1 MSLEG
6 RGIIVGNKYKLG
18 KKIGAGSFGE
28 IYLGTNLTTN
38 EDIAVKLESVKATH
52 PQLEYEARV
61 YQLLAGG
68 VGIPFVQ
75 WFGKENEFNVLVMD
89 LLGPSMEDLF
99 NYCKR
104 QFTLKT
110 VLLLAD
116 QMISRVEYIHS
127 KGFIHRDI
135 KPDNFLMGTGR
146 RGNQVNMIDF
156 GLAKRFR
163 DPKSLVHIPYR
174 ENKNLTG
181 TPRYA
186 SINTHLGIEQ
196 SRRDDL
202 ESLGYI
208 LIYFSRGQLP
218 WQGIRARTKKEK
230 YDKIM
235 EKKMTTSPD
244 VLCRGL
250 HTEFSIYLNYV
261 RSLRFDDKPDYSYLH
276 KLFRSLFIREGFQ
289 YDYVFD
295 WTIRKMHEKRLAE
308 GLPVTSMPSTSAP
321 LTSQALQATGNNAMM
336 FNSNTNNSTGLPS
349 LLQTPIQSTAA
360 LPSSSTNHRSS
371 TPIAAPYPTDHRSS
385 EATKRLDNLMFQYQQ
400 QQKLLLQYS
409 APPLPTSTSSPAPF
423 HHSIQ
428 SLQATA
434 PTSTPQTS
442 LPSLPQQLP
451 DTYLSTIG
459 YNNNNTN
466 NNNTTNNSINSIN
479 NNNNSTGSNGG
490 GRMLVRDNQNGGKYR
505 KIMGKDSYSSDA
517 ISPGGQRS
525 LPFPTSQVSSP
536 SNRVS
541 QTKMIPPS
549 TTPFTTSP
557 VVSTTTTQVQPISQ
571 QYFMNNN
578 NNNDDT
584 NNNNN
589 NNSILDNHHHH
600 HQQTANTNKRYH
612 VVETGLLDEIN

>member
-1 MSLEG
+1 
-6 RGIIVGNKYKLG
+6 
-18 KKIGAGSFGE
+18 
-28 IYLGTNLTTN
+28 
-38 EDIAVKLESVKATH
+38 
-52 PQLEYEARV
+52 
-61 YQLLAGG
+61 
-68 VGIPFVQ
+68 
-75 WFGKENEFNVLVMD
+75 
-89 LLGPSMEDLF
+89 
-99 NYCKR
+99 
-104 QFTLKT
+104 
-110 VLLLAD
+110 
-116 QMISRVEYIHS
+116 MISRVEYIHS

-156 GLAKRFR
+156 GLAKRYR
-163 DPKSLVHIPYR
+163 DPKSMVHIPYR

-308 GLPVTSMPSTSAP
+308 GLSSTTSLPATSTP
-321 LTSQALQATGNNAMM
+321 LTSQALPTGTPMIFTSNNSLANNA
-336 FNSNTNNSTGLPS
+336 NGLTS
-349 LLQTPIQSTAA
+349 LLQTPMQSTAA
-360 LPSSSTNHRSS
+360 LPPSTTHRLS
-371 TPIAAPYPTDHRSS
+371 TPVAPYSTDHRST
-385 EATKRLDNLMFQYQQ
+385 EATKRLDNLMLQYQQ
-400 QQKLLLQYS
+400 QQKLLQQYS
-409 APPLPTSTSSPAPF
+409 VPPPVPTSSSSPSPF
-423 HHSIQ
+423 HPIQ
-428 SLQATA
+428 PLHQ
-434 PTSTPQTS
+434 PTPITQTS

-451 DTYLSTIG
+451 DSYLSTIG
-459 YNNNNTN
+459 YNNNN
-466 NNNTTNNSINSIN
+466 
-479 NNNNSTGSNGG
+479 NGG

-505 KIMGKDSYSSDA
+505 KIMGKESFSSDA
-517 ISPGGQRS
+517 ISPNGQRS
-525 LPFPTSQVSSP
+525 LPFPANQVSSP
-536 SNRVS
+536 NNRV
-541 QTKMIPPS
+541 QTKMIPAS

-557 VVSTTTTQVQPISQ
+557 VVSTTTTQVQPMSQ
-571 QYFMNNN
+571 QYFNTT
-578 NNNDDT
+578 T
-584 NNNNN
+584 NNNSNN
-589 NNSILDNHHHH
+589 TTTENLQQVANS
-600 HQQTANTNKRYH
+600 NKRYH
-612 VVETGLLDEIN
+612 VIDTGLLDEVN